1 MVPWHSDLV
10 HKTFKHEISEWQP
23 MTIIDGVF
31 APFLKRNRFFKEDFS
46 VNIHVFFH
54 VELRHEINNE
64 TCDRE
69 RKGLIVKEKTLV
81 PEGVTNKFIS
91 FDSF

>member
-1 MVPWHSDLV
+1 
-10 HKTFKHEISEWQP
+10 

-69 RKGLIVKEKTLV
+69 RKGLIVKE
-81 PEGVTNKFIS
+81 
-91 FDSF
+91 